1 MMTTERIITETKID
15 CLKKL
20 RVAEKNPKSESV
32 EGVILYVNYSKFH
45 TLKLRFTKFKDLL
58 CPRQKLKQK

>member
-20 RVAEKNPKSESV
+20 RVAEKNPKSEFV
-32 EGVILYVNYSKFH
+32 EGVIYVNYSKFH
-45 TLKLRFTKFKDLL
+45 ELKLRFTKIYYARDKN
-58 CPRQKLKQK
+58 

>member
-20 RVAEKNPKSESV
+20 RVAEKIPKSEFV
-32 EGVILYVNYSKFH
+32 EGVIYVNYSKFH
-45 TLKLRFTKFKDLL
+45 KLKLRFTKFKDLL
-58 CPRQKLKQK
+58 CPRQKLEQK

>member
-1 MMTTERIITETKID
+1 MITTERIITETKID

-32 EGVILYVNYSKFH
+32 EGVK
-45 TLKLRFTKFKDLL
+45 KL
-58 CPRQKLKQK
+58 Q

>member
-32 EGVILYVNYSKFH
+32 EGVIYVNYGKFH
-45 TLKLRFTKFKDLL
+45 KLKLRFTKFKDLL
-58 CPRQKLKQK
+58 CPRQKLEQK